1 MRKFF
6 YIWITHRARSSWWE
20 EDENIDYAKL
30 RINRMKSTPRRVRR
44 RNEAQLQIE
53 RLMLTTQ
60 TSQQGNV
67 GWVEGSRHVYSIL

>member
-6 YIWITHRARSSWWE
+6 YIWITHRARSRWWE

-67 GWVEGSRHVYSIL
+67 GWVEGSRHVY